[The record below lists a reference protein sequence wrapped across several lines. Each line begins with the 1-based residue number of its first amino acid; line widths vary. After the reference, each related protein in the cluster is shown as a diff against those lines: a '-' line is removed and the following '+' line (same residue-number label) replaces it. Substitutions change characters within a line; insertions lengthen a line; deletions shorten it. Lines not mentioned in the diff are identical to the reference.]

1 MPRRYWYILLTYVLM
16 HLSVFIAAPLMLSN
30 FSLSLQEVVI
40 YWNIISFLGATIIIL
55 FLLRKEWGKPISGA
69 ASFPQVITW
78 SIIGIFLAYF
88 SQIIAVLIETQVF
101 GIEPGSENTFQIME
115 LTRSIPLFM
124 IVPMILAPILE
135 EIVFRK
141 IIFGAFYKRLNFFIA
156 ALLSSLIFGLIHG
169 EPQHIIVY
177 ASMGFVF
184 AYLYVKTKRI
194 IVPIF
199 AHAAMNSI
207 TVFIQY
213 SIDPEELERM
223 RQQLKEMMIFLGY

>member
-1 MPRRYWYILLTYVLM
+1 M